1 LILLATQCRQIEC
14 GFFWLGI
21 LASIRNKILIRRE
34 TPAVNFKISSLT
46 IGCFLILACQTVS
59 ETGRSQ
65 FIVVSDSQER
75 QLGDDAYKD
84 ILQKNKLSTRT
95 DWQTQLRR
103 VGQRIAAVAERPE
116 YKWEFNVLQGKDV
129 NAFALPGGKV
139 AFWEGII
146 PICQDDN
153 GIAVVMG
160 HEIAHA
166 LARHGAERMSQE
178 MGIQAI
184 GQILSLG
191 VGQVSP
197 GLHDDFLK
205 VYGLGASV
213 GVLMPWGRSQE
224 SEADRIGLTLMAKAG
239 YDPAAAVSFWERMSK
254 MAGDKPP
261 EFLSTHPSDQTRI
274 EQIKAWLPEAKANF
288 RGK

>member
-1 LILLATQCRQIEC
+1 
-14 GFFWLGI
+14 
-21 LASIRNKILIRRE
+21 
-34 TPAVNFKISSLT
+34 VNLKISSLIT
-46 IGCFLILACQTVS
+46 GCFLIFACQTVS

-75 QLGDDAYKD
+75 ELGDDAYRD

-178 MGIQAI
+178 MGVQAI

-191 VGQVSP
+191 VGKVSP

-239 YDPAAAVSFWERMSK
+239 YDPAAAVGFWERMSK
-254 MAGDKPP
+254 VAGDKPP

-274 EQIKAWLPEAKANF
+274 AQIKAWLPEAKANF